1 MVATAEGDATRFKQ
15 ILVEYSKAPQVTR
28 DRMYIDSMREMYNNV
43 TKILV
48 DTTKSNSLLYL
59 PLDKIVAQV
68 SAESAQA
75 ASSQVNQSSAPTPT
89 GSVTVGGATG
99 MNNPAPTTS
108 STSAPG
114 VNNSNDRSLDKRDG
128 FRSRDRDPR

>member
-1 MVATAEGDATRFKQ
+1 
-15 ILVEYSKAPQVTR
+15 VEYAKAPQVTR
-28 DRMYIDSMREMYNNV
+28 DRMYIDTMREMYNNV

-75 ASSQVNQSSAPTPT
+75 ANSQVNQSGGSTPT

-99 MNNPAPTTS
+99 INNPSSATGTT
-108 STSAPG
+108 TLPVGNSA
-114 VNNSNDRSLDKRDG
+114 DKRDG
-128 FRSRDRDPR
+128 LRSRDREAR

>member
-1 MVATAEGDATRFKQ
+1 
-15 ILVEYSKAPQVTR
+15 
-28 DRMYIDSMREMYNNV
+28 MYIDSMREMYNNV

-75 ASSQVNQSSAPTPT
+75 ANTQVNPSGTNTPT

-99 MNNPAPTTS
+99 TNVPSSTSSSTTAAPTPAPT
-108 STSAPG
+108 
-114 VNNSNDRSLDKRDG
+114 VNNSADKRDG
-128 FRSRDRDPR
+128 LRSRDRDSR

>member
-1 MVATAEGDATRFKQ
+1 
-15 ILVEYSKAPQVTR
+15 
-28 DRMYIDSMREMYNNV
+28 MYIDSMREMYNNV

-75 ASSQVNQSSAPTPT
+75 ANAQVNQTGTATPT

-99 MNNPAPTTS
+99 MNNPS
-108 STSAPG
+108 STSAIGAAATSASFSAPTSG
-114 VNNSNDRSLDKRDG
+114 SAADKRDG
-128 FRSRDRDPR
+128 LRSRDREYRQ

>member
-1 MVATAEGDATRFKQ
+1 
-15 ILVEYSKAPQVTR
+15 
-28 DRMYIDSMREMYNNV
+28 MYNNV

-59 PLDKIVAQV
+59 PLDKIVSQV

-75 ASSQVNQSSAPTPT
+75 ANAQVSSSTTPTPT

-99 MNNPAPTTS
+99 TNANPAS
-108 STSAPG
+108 STSSPVTNSTPAPAPATNSG
-114 VNNSNDRSLDKRDG
+114 VDKRDG
-128 FRSRDRDPR
+128 LRSRDRESR

>member
-1 MVATAEGDATRFKQ
+1 
-15 ILVEYSKAPQVTR
+15 
-28 DRMYIDSMREMYNNV
+28 MREMYNNV

-75 ASSQVNQSSAPTPT
+75 ANNQVNQPSTSTPT

-99 MNNPAPTTS
+99 TASPSSPLISTPASSAPT
-108 STSAPG
+108 
-114 VNNSNDRSLDKRDG
+114 VNNTVDKRDG
-128 FRSRDRDPR
+128 LRSRDREAR